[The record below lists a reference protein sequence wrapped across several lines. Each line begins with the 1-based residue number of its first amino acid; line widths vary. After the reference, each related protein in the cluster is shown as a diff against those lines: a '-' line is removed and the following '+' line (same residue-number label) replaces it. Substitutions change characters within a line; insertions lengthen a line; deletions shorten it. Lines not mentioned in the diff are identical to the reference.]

1 MYQKKIALS
10 LLLWCVTIFATL
22 AQAKLTIS
30 GYLKDAKNGETLI
43 GATVLVKETGNGV
56 ASNEYGFYSITLPEG
71 NYTLIYSFIGYQSQ
85 TKTVSLNQNTK
96 IDIEF
101 SAEETSLQEVV
112 VTEQKA
118 EDNVLSNEMS
128 VNKVD
133 ISTIRKMPALLGEV
147 DVIRSIQLLP
157 GVSSVGEGA
166 TGFNVRGGNVDQN
179 LVLLDE
185 APIFNS
191 SHLFGFFSVFNPDA
205 VKDIKLVKGGI
216 PSQYGGRLSSLLDV
230 RLKEGNAKRFSGQGG
245 IGVIFSRLTLEAPIV
260 KDKGSILVA
269 ARRSYIDV
277 LAKPFLASN
286 LQNSAFYF
294 YDFTAKANYTLGSK
308 DKIFLSGYFGRDK
321 FGAGF
326 QFNWGNATTS
336 LRWNHVYGNKLF
348 SNVTLFYSNYDYLLG
363 TDGTN
368 AQGDGFKWTSN
379 IINYSVKPEFTYFVN
394 PKNTI
399 TFGGQATLYT
409 FKPGTGEVTVDK
421 TTRIVGLD
429 DKNGLEAAVYVG
441 NEQKINSKLS
451 LQYGLRYSY
460 FRYMGDGLA
469 YTFKDTTAGIRKPFV
484 SSKNYGSWEKIADFG
499 NFEPRFS
506 ATYVINDNS
515 SVKASYNRMTQY
527 LHLISNTTAA
537 TPLDVWTPSTNN
549 IKPQIADQVA
559 LGYFRNF
566 KENSYEASVEV
577 YYKDLQNQIDYI
589 DGANLFLNQFLEQD
603 LLTGKGRAYGLEL
616 YVKKNSGKLTGWV
629 SYTFSRTE
637 RLVEGI
643 NKADW
648 FPNRFDKP
656 HVLNVVAMYQLSKNV
671 SLSANFTFSS
681 GTPAT
686 FPTDKFYLRD
696 IGYVPN
702 NVNNSRN
709 AYRIP
714 PYHRLDLSLTWD
726 RPKPNRRWQGSWV
739 FAVYNAYGRRNPFS
753 MYFRQNPDNLNETQ
767 AVEFSVFGSILPSVT
782 YNFKF

>member
-1 MYQKKIALS
+1 MYRQKIALS
-10 LLLWCVTIFATL
+10 LLLWCVTVFATL

-56 ASNEYGFYSITLPEG
+56 ASNEYGFYSITLPAG
-71 NYTLIYSFIGYQSQ
+71 NYTLIYSFIGYQPQ
-85 TKTVSLNQNTK
+85 TKTVTLNQNTK
-96 IDIEF
+96 LDIEF
-101 SAEETSLQEVV
+101 SAEETALQEVV

-157 GVSSVGEGA
+157 GVTSVGEGA

-260 KDKGSILVA
+260 KDKGSILIA

-294 YDFTAKANYTLGSK
+294 YDLTAKANYTLSSK

-336 LRWNHVYGNKLF
+336 LRWNHVYGNRLF

-379 IINYSVKPEFTYFVN
+379 IINYSVKPEFTYFLN

-409 FKPGTGEVTVDK
+409 FKPGTGEVTVDR

-429 DKNGLEAAVYVG
+429 DKNGLEAAIYVG
-441 NEQKINSKLS
+441 NEQKINNKLS

-469 YTFKDTTAGIRKPFV
+469 YTFGDTTAGIRKPFV
-484 SSKNYGSWEKIADFG
+484 SSKNYGSWE
-499 NFEPRFS
+499 
-506 ATYVINDNS
+506 T
-515 SVKASYNRMTQY
+515 
-527 LHLISNTTAA
+527 
-537 TPLDVWTPSTNN
+537 
-549 IKPQIADQVA
+549 
-559 LGYFRNF
+559 
-566 KENSYEASVEV
+566 
-577 YYKDLQNQIDYI
+577 
-589 DGANLFLNQFLEQD
+589 
-603 LLTGKGRAYGLEL
+603 
-616 YVKKNSGKLTGWV
+616 
-629 SYTFSRTE
+629 
-637 RLVEGI
+637 
-643 NKADW
+643 
-648 FPNRFDKP
+648 
-656 HVLNVVAMYQLSKNV
+656 
-671 SLSANFTFSS
+671 
-681 GTPAT
+681 
-686 FPTDKFYLRD
+686 
-696 IGYVPN
+696 
-702 NVNNSRN
+702 
-709 AYRIP
+709 
-714 PYHRLDLSLTWD
+714 
-726 RPKPNRRWQGSWV
+726 
-739 FAVYNAYGRRNPFS
+739 
-753 MYFRQNPDNLNETQ
+753 
-767 AVEFSVFGSILPSVT
+767 
-782 YNFKF
+782 